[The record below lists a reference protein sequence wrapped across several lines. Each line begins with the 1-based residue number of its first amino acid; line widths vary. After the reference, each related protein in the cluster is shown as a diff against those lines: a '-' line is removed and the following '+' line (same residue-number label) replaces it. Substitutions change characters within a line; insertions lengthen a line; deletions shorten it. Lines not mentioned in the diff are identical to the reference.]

1 MHKSNK
7 TKTGLEEV
15 LINIQSNTV
24 GTIAFYLKGF
34 EADEIAEKL
43 SINIKEVKDIIKK
56 FEEDHKLY

>member
-15 LINIQSNTV
+15 LINIQNNTA
-24 GTIAFYLKGF
+24 GTIALYLKGF
-34 EADEIAEKL
+34 EVDEIAKKL

-56 FEEDHKLY
+56 FEEDQ